1 MAAIL
6 DETIEQAEVARQSLS
21 RQAPSPQPTLRRF
34 TVADYHKMS
43 EAGVLT
49 ENDRVE
55 LLEGVIIEMSPKGK
69 RHAAA
74 TNRVTKVFIQTFG
87 DRAIVT
93 NQNPILLDDASE
105 PEPDIALLAPQEKE
119 YTDRLPQAA
128 DVLVIL
134 EVSDTT
140 LKFDRETKGVTYAK
154 AGIKQYLVMMLMR
167 ANSLTCASR
176 HRKVIAVTRL
186 CAPTT
191 TSTLSHFPKSKLK
204 SPICCRRVS
213 DRKFQG
219 TVYEHKS

>member
-6 DETIEQAEVARQSLS
+6 DAPIEQKKAARHEVA
-21 RQAPSPQPTLRRF
+21 RQAPSPQPTLHRF
-34 TVADYHKMS
+34 TVADYHKMV
-43 EAGVLT
+43 EAGVLS

-74 TNRVTKVFIQTFG
+74 TNRVTKVFINTFG

-93 NQNPILLDDASE
+93 NQNPIQIDDNSE

-128 DVLVIL
+128 DVFLVL

-140 LKFDRETKGVTYAK
+140 LKFDRETKGAAYAK
-154 AGIKQYLVMMLMR
+154 AGIKQYLVMNVKARELVDMR
-167 ANSLTCASR
+167 EPSSEGYR
-176 HRKVIAVTRL
+176 HTRVL
-186 CAPTT
+186 RADECFNLVA
-191 TSTLSHFPKSKLK
+191 FPETE
-204 SPICCRRVS
+204 I
-213 DRKFQG
+213 
-219 TVYEHKS
+219 TVGDLLPPE

>member
-49 ENDRVE
+49 KNDRVE

-154 AGIKQYLVMMLMR
+154 AGIKQYLVMNVNARELIDMR
-167 ANSLTCASR
+167 EPSPEGYRSY
-176 HRKVIAVTRL
+176 
-186 CAPTT
+186 TT
-191 TSTLSHFPKSKLK
+191 LRADDHINFVAFPEIEIK
-204 SPICCRRVS
+204 VS
-213 DRKFQG
+213 DLLPP
-219 TVYEHKS
+219 E